1 MEKEEKLREILE
13 KAKKRPPEV
22 PVKVTYEALKASHL
36 IGIGLHRLRVPVR
49 IRDIYEVLHLAE
61 TLEKQ
66 FEIIERETGIK
77 TEPLKRDLREMID
90 FARGGRWEDAMRK
103 YSDLVDT
110 YYLAIAEDIRKLL

>member
-1 MEKEEKLREILE
+1 MEKLREILE

-36 IGIGLHRLRVPVR
+36 IGIGLHRLRGP
-49 IRDIYEVLHLAE
+49 IRLHRIYEVSHLQ

-77 TEPLKRDLREMID
+77 TEPLKRDLRGMID

-110 YYLAIAEDIRKLL
+110 YYLAIAEDIRKLLK